1 MFPYELL
8 HPQVPTATDLHLVV
22 YSYLRVQLA
31 ASLFTVCI
39 QPQSDHKLTTSQQQ
53 ISSALGFSFP
63 PNCASIFWHGR
74 GIRCLVMSHE
84 YSRPREQCF
93 HREREI
99 LGSKFVNWRNPERGS
114 LLIIFHGKVA
124 HQGIN
129 CGNILITL

>member
-1 MFPYELL
+1 MHYAVKFSL
-8 HPQVPTATDLHLVV
+8 HLKVSQILNTNISSSMNPSTPRSPLQLTAHLVV
-22 YSYLRVQLA
+22 TPFLR
-31 ASLFTVCI
+31 I
-39 QPQSDHKLTTSQQQ
+39 QVDAFLLLSDHKLTTSQQQ

-99 LGSKFVNWRNPERGS
+99 LGSKFVNWRNPYI
-114 LLIIFHGKVA
+114 LLSQREGLF
-124 HQGIN
+124 
-129 CGNILITL
+129 